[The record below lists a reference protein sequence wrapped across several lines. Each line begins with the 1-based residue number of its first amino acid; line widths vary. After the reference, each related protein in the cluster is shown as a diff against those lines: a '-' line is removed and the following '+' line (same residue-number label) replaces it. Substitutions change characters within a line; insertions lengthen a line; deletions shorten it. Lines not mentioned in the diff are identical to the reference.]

1 MKSGPKFCQFVV
13 CCTQL
18 RVGPIYGQV
27 HVRDRLI
34 ELACREV
41 ISPASDPIVEVV
53 ASRQRRLQQLAAKEV
68 LYEQRR
74 DVALSCRGIA
84 RRPLT
89 GRRQR
94 PCIAQRALNVIGIE
108 AHRHPEHLAP
118 RRAFRIIRR
127 SLLATVLPDVSN
139 GFAECSAGEIFGRRA
154 HLVEQLAPMR
164 QTVGSIHRA
173 LRPHPR
179 STVHGV
185 VFHIFGLRT
194 PNASRQRKAR
204 PPTEAGLSGLAT
216 CSKDQPRVRE
226 RIMKLS

>member
-1 MKSGPKFCQFVV
+1 
-13 CCTQL
+13 
-18 RVGPIYGQV
+18 
-27 HVRDRLI
+27 
-34 ELACREV
+34 
-41 ISPASDPIVEVV
+41 
-53 ASRQRRLQQLAAKEV
+53 
-68 LYEQRR
+68 
-74 DVALSCRGIA
+74 
-84 RRPLT
+84 LT

-185 VFHIFGLRT
+185 VFHIFGLPPRMRRGKEK
-194 PNASRQRKAR
+194 PDLRRRPGFPVLRLARKISRGCAS
-204 PPTEAGLSGLAT
+204 GS
-216 CSKDQPRVRE
+216 
-226 RIMKLS
+226 